1 MAKKSKRAIAEAQ
14 RARQQRVR
22 DQARERRRPSRDD
35 LARVL
40 LWQMIKAAEKSN
52 LGKRRALDGLRDKII
67 DGLEL
72 QGFDV
77 RECEDVFD
85 DLTKR
90 YSNGGFPFRRKRH
103 LEPA

>member
-40 LWQMIKAAEKSN
+40 LWQMIMITE
-52 LGKRRALDGLRDKII
+52 I
-67 DGLEL
+67 LEL
-72 QGFDV
+72 QGFDI

-85 DLTKR
+85 DLVKR
-90 YSNGGFPFRRKRH
+90 YANGVFPFRRKRH

>member
-1 MAKKSKRAIAEAQ
+1 MARKSKRAIAEAQ

-40 LWQMIKAAEKSN
+40 LWQMIKSADKYH
-52 LGKRRALDGLRDKII
+52 LGRRESLDRLRDKII
-67 DGLEL
+67 DGLKL

-77 RECEDVFD
+77 RECEDVFEE
-85 DLTKR
+85 LAKR
-90 YSNGGFPFRRKRH
+90 YSNGVFPFRRKRH
-103 LEPA
+103 LEQA

>member
-1 MAKKSKRAIAEAQ
+1 MEKKSKRAIVEVQ
-14 RARQQRVR
+14 RVRQKRVR

-40 LWQMIKAAEKSN
+40 LWQMVKAAEKSN
-52 LGKRRALDGLRDKII
+52 LGHRKALDGLRDKIV

-85 DLTKR
+85 DLVKR
-90 YSNGGFPFRRKRH
+90 YANGVCPFRRKRH
-103 LEPA
+103 LEQA

>member
-1 MAKKSKRAIAEAQ
+1 MEKKSKRAIVEAQ
-14 RARQQRVR
+14 RVRQKRVR

-40 LWQMIKAAEKSN
+40 LWQMIMAAQKSN
-52 LGKRRALDGLRDKII
+52 IGQRKALDGLRDKII

-77 RECEDVFD
+77 QECEDVFD
-85 DLTKR
+85 DLVKR
-90 YSNGGFPFRRKRH
+90 YANRVFPFRRKRH
-103 LEPA
+103 LETA

>member
-14 RARQQRVR
+14 RVRQRRVR

-40 LWQMIKAAEKSN
+40 LWQMIMSADKYH
-52 LGKRRALDGLRDKII
+52 LGRRESLDRLRDKII

-72 QGFDV
+72 QGFNV
-77 RECEDVFD
+77 RESEEVFD
-85 DLTKR
+85 DLAKR
-90 YSNGGFPFRRKRH
+90 YSNGVFPFRRKRH
-103 LEPA
+103 LEPT